1 MKAEKTNS
9 LSLNL
14 RRFKHK
20 VDAPTVSLFD
30 RKKKEEAWQKNE
42 EKYRLL
48 VENCLVGF
56 YLLQDS
62 IIKFCSD
69 RLAKIFGYERYQDLL
84 NKNIKELVEPHSW
97 PLMQKQ
103 NHLLLS
109 EEIAVAQ
116 YEFQGISRSGTII
129 DLEISATKILYQG
142 KATIE
147 GAIYDISHQKRAERT
162 LHDGEIRFKIL
173 FESSPDGIFMV
184 DAKGKILE
192 ANLAASLLYESG
204 KSEIIGK
211 NIKEMIGEAYQGQ
224 VADDIPRMLSGEIS
238 FYETSFNTNEGKTV
252 PVELRIRSVSYA
264 GQKMLMFY
272 VRDIS
277 ERVRV
282 GENFLESQ
290 RSLSNFMSNLPGV
303 AYRCL
308 NDKAWTMKFISQ
320 GCQQLTGYRPYDL
333 IDNKSIAFG
342 DIIHPDYQKQVWHT
356 IQKALKKHRAY
367 QLEYKI
373 ITASNQELWVWEQGR
388 GVYDEFGKL
397 MSCEGI
403 IIDVDN
409 LKRAE
414 EALRESEV
422 RFRSLVE
429 NVPSIAVQGFDKNR
443 KVIFWNKAS
452 EKLYGYE
459 KEEALG
465 QEIEQLIIPPYNR
478 AEVMAEIAEWIKK
491 GKTVPPGERSL
502 MRKDGSIF
510 EAHSSHVLL
519 KNIRGESE
527 FYSLDVDLTALNRV
541 KKDLQKSLH
550 NLKKTL
556 DGIVLALMSAV
567 EMRDPYTA
575 GHQNGVAKLACAIA
589 KELGLNEHSIEGLRI
604 GSLLHDIG
612 KLNIPS
618 EILTKPGGLSDIEYK
633 LMQTHPQFGF
643 EILRSI
649 NFPWPIAQ
657 MVLQHHEKIDGSGYP
672 QGLTGD
678 KIMLEAKILTVA
690 DVVEPM
696 SSHRPYR
703 PALGMDA
710 ALAEIKKGRGIFYDA
725 EVADCCINLIEKK
738 GFHFGSSQ

>member
-1 MKAEKTNS
+1 M
-9 LSLNL
+9 
-14 RRFKHK
+14 
-20 VDAPTVSLFD
+20 
-30 RKKKEEAWQKNE
+30 
-42 EKYRLL
+42 
-48 VENCLVGF
+48 
-56 YLLQDS
+56 
-62 IIKFCSD
+62 
-69 RLAKIFGYERYQDLL
+69 
-84 NKNIKELVEPHSW
+84 
-97 PLMQKQ
+97 
-103 NHLLLS
+103 
-109 EEIAVAQ
+109 
-116 YEFQGISRSGTII
+116 
-129 DLEISATKILYQG
+129 
-142 KATIE
+142 
-147 GAIYDISHQKRAERT
+147 
-162 LHDGEIRFKIL
+162 
-173 FESSPDGIFMV
+173 
-184 DAKGKILE
+184 
-192 ANLAASLLYESG
+192 
-204 KSEIIGK
+204 
-211 NIKEMIGEAYQGQ
+211 
-224 VADDIPRMLSGEIS
+224 
-238 FYETSFNTNEGKTV
+238 
-252 PVELRIRSVSYA
+252 
-264 GQKMLMFY
+264 
-272 VRDIS
+272 
-277 ERVRV
+277 
-282 GENFLESQ
+282 
-290 RSLSNFMSNLPGV
+290 
-303 AYRCL
+303 
-308 NDKAWTMKFISQ
+308 
-320 GCQQLTGYRPYDL
+320 
-333 IDNKSIAFG
+333 
-342 DIIHPDYQKQVWHT
+342 
-356 IQKALKKHRAY
+356 
-367 QLEYKI
+367 
-373 ITASNQELWVWEQGR
+373 
-388 GVYDEFGKL
+388 
-397 MSCEGI
+397 
-403 IIDVDN
+403 
-409 LKRAE
+409 
-414 EALRESEV
+414 
-422 RFRSLVE
+422 
-429 NVPSIAVQGFDKNR
+429 QGFDKNR

-459 KEEALG
+459 KEEALR